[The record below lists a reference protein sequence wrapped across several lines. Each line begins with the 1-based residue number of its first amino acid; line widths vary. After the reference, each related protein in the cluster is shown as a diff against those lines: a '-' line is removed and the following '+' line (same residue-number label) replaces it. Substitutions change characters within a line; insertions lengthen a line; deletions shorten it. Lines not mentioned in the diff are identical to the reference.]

1 MLGDYL
7 CPICHRWHYS
17 EMLCVPTA
25 PEIHPKPP
33 TTMPTDKPKIIQIA
47 INPDGDTCYPC
58 LYALRDDGTIWATA
72 LVVPGNQS
80 ERLGVW
86 SQLTPI
92 P

>member
-1 MLGDYL
+1 MWG
-7 CPICHRWHYS
+7 
-17 EMLCVPTA
+17 A
-25 PEIHPKPP
+25 PKTPP
-33 TTMPTDKPKIIQIA
+33 AMPPEPPAKPKIIQIA

-72 LVVPGNQS
+72 LVVPGNES

-86 SQLTPI
+86 SQLPAI